1 MLNRIAGILKRRGI
15 AGTAIMAADR
25 VTRPFGLSLISFTKL
40 GAVPPLPH
48 APASRSKF
56 DEIATGNLWGSSES
70 LSGAGSEVGRT
81 ERYRESLVQLIRDRG
96 FRSMFDAPCGDLN
109 WMHLALEKMDLEYVG
124 GDISPALIEMNRG
137 RFPNLK
143 FIEFDITSDPF
154 PSADV
159 WHCRDCLFH
168 LSYRDV
174 DLALRNFAKSN
185 IPFALITNHRGLI
198 RNMDIETG
206 GWRYIDLR
214 RAPFN
219 LPAPEAMLD
228 DCAAG
233 DLPRYVGLW
242 TREQIERTLSGDRLT
257 DRALET
263 EGQSQKPLP

>member
-1 MLNRIAGILKRRGI
+1 MLSRVSRILGRRGI

-25 VTRPFGLSLISFTKL
+25 VTRPFGLSLISFTRL
-40 GAVPPLPH
+40 GAVPPLPD
-48 APASRSKF
+48 AAASRSKF

-70 LSGAGSEVGRT
+70 LSGAGSEIART
-81 ERYRESLVQLIRDRG
+81 ERYRKSLVEFIRDRG

-109 WMHLALEKMDLEYVG
+109 WMNLALEKMHVEYVG
-124 GDISPALIEMNRG
+124 GDISPALVALNRE
-137 RFPNLK
+137 RFPNLE
-143 FIEFDITSDPF
+143 FVEFDITADPF
-154 PSADV
+154 PAADV

-174 DLALRNFAKSN
+174 DLALRNFAKSE
-185 IPFALITNHRGLI
+185 IPYALITNHRGLI
-198 RNMDIETG
+198 RNVDIETG

-214 RAPFN
+214 RTPFN

-228 DCAAG
+228 DYAPG

-242 TREQIERTLSGDRLT
+242 TREQVRRTLSGDRQT

-263 EGQSQKPLP
+263 EGQS